1 MAYNDYGA
9 FVWKNGER
17 VEANED
23 AVLSRLDGGDG
34 GSAVYDHLMD
44 AYPSLRQPAD
54 GDHEVVRSA
63 GGDGATAGSSLDSP
77 KANDLYH
84 AVLGDGDW
92 RLGVYKCSSPWL
104 LHRVDG
110 VWKLVD
116 LLSYADAGVICVDPG
131 DDCTCDKLHVF
142 PASVQGVEVY
152 APIDYWWWANLPDRR
167 LEINV
172 PDGPVVI
179 FEPGHDRAR
188 WHWETIHV
196 TMIDG
201 GDHWEAEVGQG
212 YGAGFEG
219 NAENRARNA
228 RAIAEYCKRAG
239 DKRWR
244 KTSVC
249 PQCKRKPIV
258 SVRGLDHSAK
268 AECPSCGLA
277 VSIHVLGWVDLNMW
291 EPGPRDLGEM
301 ARTAW
306 ARGNVRQLLAAE
318 WNELANDA
326 KRASGARRIG
336 AGGRT
341 DRYCITFDG
350 WRAVDVDVTLPAQ
363 RGLVR
368 EED

>member
-1 MAYNDYGA
+1 MGYNDYGA

-34 GSAVYDHLMD
+34 GVAIYSHLIET
-44 AYPSLRQPAD
+44 YPGLLQP
-54 GDHEVVRSA
+54 A
-63 GGDGATAGSSLDSP
+63 GGDDGNVAPSDSGAGSPTAGSAPGSP
-77 KANDLYH
+77 KADDLYH

-116 LLSYADAGVICVDPG
+116 LLSYADADVICVDPG
-131 DDCTCDKLHVF
+131 DDCDCDKLRVF

-152 APIDYWWWANLPDRR
+152 APIDYWWWADLDHR

-172 PDGPVVI
+172 PDGPTVV
-179 FEPGHDRAR
+179 FEPGRDHAR
-188 WHWETIHV
+188 WHWETVHV

-201 GDHWEAEVGQG
+201 GDRWEAEVGQG

-219 NAENRARNA
+219 SAENRARNA
-228 RAIAEYCKRAG
+228 RLVADRCEQFGA
-239 DKRWR
+239 KRWR
-244 KTSVC
+244 RLSVC
-249 PQCKRKPIV
+249 PKCKRKPIV
-258 SVRGLDHSAK
+258 SLHARDHGAK

-277 VSIHVLGWVDLNMW
+277 VDVRVLGGVDLNMW
-291 EPGPRDLGEM
+291 KPGERELGEM

-306 ARGNVRQLLAAE
+306 ARGNVRQLLAVE
-318 WNELANDA
+318 WNLLANDA
-326 KRASGARRIG
+326 KRASGSRSIVAARHTG
-336 AGGRT
+336 
-341 DRYCITFDG
+341 RYCITLDG
-350 WRAVDVDVTLPAQ
+350 KPAVDVDVTLPARDRQ
-363 RGLVR
+363 K
-368 EED
+368 